1 MEKIRVQICTGTTC
15 FVMGGADLLLLE
27 EVAVERWGKWGVTIE
42 KFEQRVEIAG
52 LPCSDACRQKEKKPP
67 FAFINDE
74 LISEA
79 TIDSLLEKLEPL
91 FFSEEEKS
99 SMGRL

>member
-27 EVAVERWGKWGVTIE
+27 EVAVERWSKWGVTNE
-42 KFEQRVEIAG
+42 MFEQRVEIAG
-52 LPCSDACRQKEKKPP
+52 LPCSDACRQRDKKPP
-67 FAFINDE
+67 FAFINDS

-79 TIDSLLEKLEPL
+79 TVDLLLEKLEPL
-91 FFSEEEKS
+91 FFNDTERSEMERE
-99 SMGRL
+99 